1 MKLVIMISLLLFVT
15 AHFPFSVSI
24 PPLLPSPSRLHFP
37 HLLTCLFLLFL
48 SPSLLLLLLLLLF
61 SMTPPSS
68 LISHLSQ
75 VASCLVTFSSSTWL
89 CWQENQTLSEPPQ
102 GKPNADR
109 AWTLALLFVVEGWGW
124 GGGPSGKSNAP
135 RARGSAGTPLHPA
148 GTYCLLLTHFGNMGN
163 IKVHMKQFPQYL
175 KYSQEY

>member
-48 SPSLLLLLLLLLF
+48 SPSLLLLLLLLF

-89 CWQENQTLSEPPQ
+89 CRQENQTLSESPQ

-109 AWTLALLFVVEGWGW
+109 AWTLALLFVVEGWAFREIKRSQSSELCW
-124 GGGPSGKSNAP
+124 NASPPCWDILLVINALWKYGKYQGAYETVSTIFKIL
-135 RARGSAGTPLHPA
+135 AR
-148 GTYCLLLTHFGNMGN
+148 
-163 IKVHMKQFPQYL
+163 IL
-175 KYSQEY
+175 KRLN